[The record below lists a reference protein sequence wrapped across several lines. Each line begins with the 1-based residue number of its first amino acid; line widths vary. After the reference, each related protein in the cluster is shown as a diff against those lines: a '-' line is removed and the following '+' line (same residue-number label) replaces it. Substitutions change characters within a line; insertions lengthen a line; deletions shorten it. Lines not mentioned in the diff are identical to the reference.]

1 MTNPMDS
8 DVRLRASPEIRV
20 LPDDHLIKNF
30 QISKKMRP
38 FANRMQLRL
47 KNLDWTNPATANQF
61 ESSRDEMKKIL
72 AKKKI
77 PEAKA
82 NWATT
87 QTLEAAADHQLDMLR
102 RDMMHKRSRDV
113 TKLVA
118 LLERLASAVSKLSP
132 QSEGVL
138 DKIVAK
144 HMKGFFD
151 TETLS
156 ALVYAAAEALP
167 KLSPRR
173 WASAACNVIYEPVKV
188 AGIARTAP
196 PEILTL
202 WKCMPSTTRI
212 QVEQELRRS
221 MQCKS
226 ITELLRN
233 LIVLLEKFYPLSGAG
248 RRRAIEYLFAQRAR
262 KIWESLGLKVGR
274 AFDGC
279 HQMRSIDSSF
289 QRFCNAA
296 LAAVGDRSKI
306 SGRQIINLKADR
318 RRRRVI

>member
-1 MTNPMDS
+1 MQVLHITAESAHTTRLIELSASAQMSDPTDS
-8 DVRLRASPEIRV
+8 DVQLPASPENQV
-20 LPDDHLIKNF
+20 LNDDLLIKNF

-132 QSEGVL
+132 QWMQSHPIERLARGSIAVHL
-138 DKIVAK
+138 AFMMDLRWSVGSDKR
-144 HMKGFFD
+144 D
-151 TETLS
+151 
-156 ALVYAAAEALP
+156 Y
-167 KLSPRR
+167 RR
-173 WASAACNVIYEPVKV
+173 
-188 AGIARTAP
+188 
-196 PEILTL
+196 
-202 WKCMPSTTRI
+202 
-212 QVEQELRRS
+212 Q
-221 MQCKS
+221 
-226 ITELLRN
+226 
-233 LIVLLEKFYPLSGAG
+233 PLG
-248 RRRAIEYLFAQRAR
+248 QR
-262 KIWESLGLKVGR
+262 G
-274 AFDGC
+274 
-279 HQMRSIDSSF
+279 H
-289 QRFCNAA
+289 
-296 LAAVGDRSKI
+296 
-306 SGRQIINLKADR
+306 
-318 RRRRVI
+318 